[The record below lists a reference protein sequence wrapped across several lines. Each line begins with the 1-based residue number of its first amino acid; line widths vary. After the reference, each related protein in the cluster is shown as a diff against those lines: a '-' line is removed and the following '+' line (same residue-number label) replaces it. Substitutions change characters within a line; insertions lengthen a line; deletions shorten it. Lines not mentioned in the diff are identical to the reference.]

1 MDFNLG
7 VHRYVYGD
15 YGVRVDCIRHF
26 GRTTA
31 GLYAMYTGGEA
42 NGGFHFAVPLP
53 QWGKSR
59 KVRVRL
65 PEYYQMEYRDRVAL
79 SISAGDSDRSMKP
92 GRMRAIVFLMRIMIY
107 EL

>member
-1 MDFNLG
+1 MAG
-7 VHRYVYGD
+7 VCLEAGERG
-15 YGVRVDCIRHF
+15 GGGSLKGISIWISTWACTGISMATRVDRIRHF

-59 KVRVRL
+59 SEGAPAGIL
-65 PEYYQMEYRDRVAL
+65 PDGIFGTER
-79 SISAGDSDRSMKP
+79 P
-92 GRMRAIVFLMRIMIY
+92 
-107 EL
+107 